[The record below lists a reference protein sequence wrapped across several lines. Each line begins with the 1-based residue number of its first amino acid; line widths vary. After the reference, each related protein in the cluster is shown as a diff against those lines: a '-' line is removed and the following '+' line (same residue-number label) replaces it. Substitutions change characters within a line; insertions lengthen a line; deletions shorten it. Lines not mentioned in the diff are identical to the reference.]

1 MNKHTFTR
9 EQLQQ
14 LQQNP
19 YVFHATS
26 NKIFFTK
33 EFKQIFTL
41 EHQAGQSSEQIL
53 IDHGFDPKVLGK
65 YRVFD
70 LPSRFRREYEKY
82 GEFIEKSSSP
92 KMNLGTCP
100 PPSQPASSER
110 EELNQLRHEVDYL
123 KQQIEFLKK
132 ISSVTNTRK

>member
-1 MNKHTFTR
+1 MSKHIFTK

-41 EHQAGQSSEQIL
+41 EHQAGQTSEQIL

-70 LPSRFRREYEKY
+70 LPSRFRREYEKH
-82 GEFIEKSSSP
+82 GEFIEKLPSP

-100 PPSQPASSER
+100 PPHPASSER
-110 EELNQLRHEVDYL
+110 EELNQLKHEVDYL

-132 ISSVTNTRK
+132 ISLAINTRK